1 MSGEM
6 LDSLKGLLGDNA
18 DEKIRTVLE
27 SLNSNK
33 SAPDTENTIAD
44 TDSAPE
50 ISRPASPPVDL
61 ASLEYIGKIKSI
73 ADEIGMAN
81 DSRSHL
87 LESLRPFMRTERQK
101 SIDTAIKLLNLSKFS
116 GLFRL

>member
-27 SLNSNK
+27 SLGSGNSAS
-33 SAPDTENTIAD
+33 SAPSDIVDATPAPSIESRNTPSFD
-44 TDSAPE
+44 PS
-50 ISRPASPPVDL
+50 
-61 ASLEYIGKIKSI
+61 SLEYIGKLKSI
-73 ADEIGMAN
+73 ADEIGVAN

-101 SIDTAIKLLNLSKFS
+101 SIDTAIKLLNLSKFL
-116 GLFRL
+116 GIFKL